1 MMGVGLSEMLIL
13 FLMMG
18 GSSGADVVSFVPPK
32 HYFETMEVETT
43 FDKMMELA
51 TKEGKD
57 GRTQFQQL
65 LAIRH
70 LADEADAFKKSPKYA
85 EQRQI
90 LEQIAA
96 GKKANDPQGFAKEQ
110 AQKALARFDGKT
122 WTPPAAPVLRDDA
135 LAWFP
140 ANATFAAAW
149 DGRHTKNM
157 LGANPGALALD
168 FVKMLPPG
176 DVRNCMVALSEDEHL
191 LAQLFQFRFDQG
203 DLEGHSFGNLF
214 VAALSHITGDFAQA
228 VQMSSQ
234 ILATRGRIYPATNVN
249 VTLAARMDDGSLV
262 SGETNITASPHRIVE
277 LMLLP
282 ADAEPL
288 PGALDAIAN
297 ADLITLGPGSLYT
310 SLITNLLVRGI
321 PEAIAASKA
330 TRVYVGNL
338 MTQANE
344 SLGLTASQHIEKILQ
359 HCGRNTAGR
368 DDGLDDCH
376 SEHSEESPHFAYPHI
391 FDYALINTAPISPTL
406 LEQYA
411 REGQTPIEPDL
422 DRIRALGVE
431 PIPGNFV
438 HEGKL
443 LRHDH
448 DRVTDTILKLALAAS

>member
-1 MMGVGLSEMLIL
+1 MAQRKPTSPSLRVVAIGGGTGLSTLLRGLKRYVPAPAASRRATDPTPTTQQQPRPQPTAPLYPCIIRDL
-13 FLMMG
+13 AAIVTVTDDG
-18 GSSGADVVSFVPPK
+18 GSSG
-32 HYFETMEVETT
+32 
-43 FDKMMELA
+43 
-51 TKEGKD
+51 
-57 GRTQFQQL
+57 R
-65 LAIRH
+65 
-70 LADEADAFKKSPKYA
+70 
-85 EQRQI
+85 
-90 LEQIAA
+90 
-96 GKKANDPQGFAKEQ
+96 
-110 AQKALARFDGKT
+110 
-122 WTPPAAPVLRDDA
+122 LRE
-135 LAWFP
+135 
-140 ANATFAAAW
+140 
-149 DGRHTKNM
+149 
-157 LGANPGALALD
+157 D
-168 FVKMLPPG
+168 FKMLPPG

-191 LAQLFQFRFDQG
+191 LAKLFQFRFDQG

-297 ADLITLGPGSLYT
+297 ADLITIGPGSLYT

-359 HCGRNTAGR
+359 HCGR
-368 DDGLDDCH
+368 GLGNGDTRKNDCH
-376 SEHSEESPHFAYPHI
+376 SDPERVEGKKPPHFAYPHI

-406 LEQYA
+406 LQQYA
-411 REGQTPIEPDL
+411 LEGQAPIEPDL

-448 DRVTDTILKLALAAS
+448 DRVTDALLKLARARHE